1 MIQVTCDLSDFA
13 QAVDQAAEDMLK
25 HMAQGVGRGG
35 ERIANAAKRNL
46 AGDARDRGGLLSGSI
61 TVQVAQEGTT
71 ATAEVGVGSGG
82 DEVQNFGI
90 YVHEGTGIHSRT
102 GMGRKD
108 VPWPYPKKEGGWGQ
122 TSGLVPNPYMENAYL
137 AEKDNAMQEI
147 AKALGGG

>member
-13 QAVDQAAEDMLK
+13 RAMDQAAEDMLQR
-25 HMAQGVGRGG
+25 MARGVGRGG

-61 TVQVAQEGTT
+61 NVQVAQEGTV

-82 DEVQNFGI
+82 DEVANFGI

-108 VPWPYPKKEGGWGQ
+108 VPWFYEDAEGNGHL
-122 TSGLVPNPYMENAYL
+122 TSGMASNPFLENAYNSESQKV
-137 AEKDNAMQEI
+137 AEIIGRAIM
-147 AKALGGG
+147 GG